1 MATSSVKVTGC
12 GLRQQVTAER
22 RTKDIILPTEREV
35 DPSIEE
41 TWPKLIIINI
51 NQTRNKTS
59 RPFIN
64 QLMCKCKSLHDPKKN
79 LRQNSFLYLEVDCRK
94 QSFIICLSLNNRKVA
109 LSSAIN
115 TQNASNIHI
124 SPYSDLSHTAS
135 DLPQCAMMF
144 ILIIIT
150 AV

>member
-35 DPSIEE
+35 DLSIEE

-79 LRQNSFLYLEVDCRK
+79 LRQNSFLYLEVDC
-94 QSFIICLSLNNRKVA
+94 NANNANRKVA

-150 AV
+150 AVAAAAAV